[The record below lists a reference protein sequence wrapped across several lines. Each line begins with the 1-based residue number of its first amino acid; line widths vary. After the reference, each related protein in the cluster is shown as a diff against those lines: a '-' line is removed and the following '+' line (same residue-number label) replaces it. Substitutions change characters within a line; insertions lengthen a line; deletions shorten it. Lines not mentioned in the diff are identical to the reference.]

1 MHRRMTAGAQKGDLS
16 GGDPNGHSLPGAARE
31 TGLFGDL
38 PLAAALPQ
46 ETADGEEIIEGVV
59 ENVIFSNESNGYS
72 VCELGGQEGEPVIL
86 VGIMPYLNAGESI
99 KARGRW
105 ETHASYGKQF
115 KVEYYEKQLPVTSE
129 AIVKYLSSGMIKG
142 IGGVTAKRIVEQFGE
157 DTFDVI
163 ESHPE
168 WLTDIR
174 GISPKKAQEI
184 SEGFKSQFGVR
195 SIMLFCRDFF
205 GPATV
210 MKIYKKWGSG
220 AIDTINRNPYI
231 LCDEI
236 YGIGFDRADRLA
248 SSIGFA
254 RDSAFR
260 IASGIKYALSYNANN
275 NGHMFIPRDKLIG
288 ISAELLGVD
297 ASLVEAPLIGLEN
310 AREVVSVTLRGRA
323 CTYLRDYYDA
333 ERYTVD
339 KMILL
344 DRLCE
349 KTAMQDIDYMINQIE
364 AEEGVA
370 YARLQR
376 KAIVSA
382 VNNGVMLLTGGPGTG
397 KTTIIRAVIRIY
409 RRMGFEIA
417 LAAPTG
423 RAAKRM
429 SEATQCE
436 AKTIHRLLDME
447 YLAGERTKFRRNEHN
462 LLEEDVVIIDEA
474 SMIDS
479 LLMASLLKAIKPG
492 GRLMLIG
499 DADQLPSVGAG
510 NVLCD
515 LLASERFPTVR
526 LTEIFRQAQESRIIT
541 NAHAINNGE
550 LPVLTDKRGDF
561 FFLSREREADIV
573 PTIVD
578 LCRSRLPKTY
588 GEKIRDAIQVIT
600 PSHKGTAGTE
610 SLNGALQ
617 AVLNFRDGR
626 KKEKKFRNLLFREGD
641 KVMQIKNNYEIEW
654 ERYEEKGS
662 GIFNGDIGFIEA
674 IDYAAEQLCVNFD
687 GRICRYEFAKLDE
700 LEHAYAIT
708 IHKSQGSEYP
718 VVIMPLFRCAPRLLT
733 RNLFY
738 TAVTRAQKIVILVG
752 SAEIVQTMVENNRL
766 AKRYTGLRDMLEQA

>member
-1 MHRRMTAGAQKGDLS
+1 MGLWEEAEEKDAGE
-16 GGDPNGHSLPGAARE
+16 SL
-31 TGLFGDL
+31 
-38 PLAAALPQ
+38 
-46 ETADGEEIIEGVV
+46 EGTV
-59 ENVIFSNESNGYS
+59 ENVVFANETNGYA
-72 VCELGGQEGEPVIL
+72 VCELNAGGDEPVMI
-86 VGIMPYLNAGESI
+86 VGIMPYINAGESI
-99 KARGRW
+99 KARGKW

-115 KVEYYEKQLPVTSE
+115 KVEYYEKQLPVTAD

-142 IGGVTAKRIVEQFGE
+142 VGAVTAKRIVEQFGE

-168 WLTDIR
+168 WLSDIK
-174 GISPKKAQEI
+174 GINPKKAQEI

-195 SIMLFCRDFF
+195 SIMLFCRDYF

-220 AIDTINRNPYI
+220 AIDTINQNPYR

-236 YGIGFDRADRLA
+236 YGIGFDKADRLA

-260 IASGIKYALSYNANN
+260 IASGLKYALSYNAMN
-275 NGHMFIPRDKLIG
+275 NGHMFIPREKLIG
-288 ISAELLGVD
+288 LAAELLGVD
-297 ASLVEAPLIGLEN
+297 ASLVEEPLVSLEN
-310 AREVVSVTLRGRA
+310 AREVVSVELRGRA

-333 ERYTVD
+333 ERYTVN
-339 KMILL
+339 KMVLL
-344 DRLCE
+344 DTLCE
-349 KTAMQDIDYMINQIE
+349 KTALQDIEYLINQIE
-364 AEEGVA
+364 REEGVA

-376 KAIVSA
+376 RAIVAA

-397 KTTIIRAVIRIY
+397 KTTIIRAVIQIY
-409 RRMGFEIA
+409 QRMGFEIA

-462 LLEEDVVIIDEA
+462 LLDEDVIIIDEA
-474 SMIDS
+474 SMVDS
-479 LLMASLLKAIKPG
+479 LLMAALLKAIKPG
-492 GRLMLIG
+492 GRLMIIG

-526 LTEIFRQAQESRIIT
+526 LTEIFRQAQESRIVT

-561 FFLSREREADIV
+561 FFLSRENEADII

-578 LCRSRLPKTY
+578 LCRNRLPKTY
-588 GEKIRDAIQVIT
+588 GVNFRDSIQVIT
-600 PSHKGTAGTE
+600 PSHKGTAGTDN
-610 SLNGALQ
+610 LNSSLQ

-626 KKEKKFRNLLFREGD
+626 KREKKFRNLIFREGD

-662 GIFNGDIGFIEA
+662 GIFNGDIGIVEA
-674 IDYAAEQLCVNFD
+674 IDFSAELLRINFD
-687 GRICRYEFAKLDE
+687 GRICHYEFTKLDE

-718 VVIMPLFRCAPRLLT
+718 IVIMPLYRCAPRLLT
-733 RNLFY
+733 RNLLY

-752 SAEIVQTMVENNRL
+752 SSAVVQTMVENNRL
-766 AKRYTGLRDMLEQA
+766 AKRYTGLRDMIAKEG